1 MYVTLRR
8 YAEIGARMYEMI
20 ARKVEAGLV
29 PMLKDQPGFRCYCA
43 IVTEDGDGVSVTVF
57 DDREQATR
65 ADERVR
71 GWGRANLRDLL
82 PDRPEVF
89 AGKCGIAEVSGER
102 RADQRQ
108 PPYIVVR
115 EFADLGPVEETR
127 EVVRRHALPVV
138 TGSPGFRAVYMFR
151 HERERSRGAL
161 VALFDTREDA
171 RRSHER
177 SLQVL
182 REEAGDVAPT
192 PPWAAT
198 GRAIVFAAAD

>member
-8 YAEIGARMYEMI
+8 YAEVGAGMYDMI

-29 PMLKDQPGFRCYCA
+29 PMLKGQPGFRCYCA

-57 DDREQATR
+57 DGREQATR

-82 PDRPEVF
+82 PDRPEVI
-89 AGKCGIAEVSGER
+89 AGECGIAELSGER

-108 PPYIVVR
+108 PPYVAVR

-127 EVVRRHALPVV
+127 EVARRHALPVV

-151 HERERSRGAL
+151 DERERSRGAS

-177 SLQVL
+177 SSQVH
-182 REEAGDVAPT
+182 REKAGEVAPT

>member
-8 YAEIGARMYEMI
+8 YAEVGARMYEMI
-20 ARKVEAGLV
+20 ARKVEEGLV
-29 PMLKDQPGFRCYCA
+29 PTLKGQPGFRSYCA
-43 IVTEDGDGVSVTVF
+43 FVSEDGDGVSVTVF
-57 DDREQATR
+57 DGREQATR

-82 PDRPEVF
+82 PDRPEVI
-89 AGKCGIAEVSGER
+89 AGECGIAEVAPDWHAG
-102 RADQRQ
+102 Q
-108 PPYIVVR
+108 PPYVVVR
-115 EFADLGPVEETR
+115 EFADLRPVEETR
-127 EVVRRHALPVV
+127 EVVRRHALPVIK
-138 TGSPGFRAVYMFR
+138 GSPGFRAVYMFKD
-151 HERERSRGAL
+151 ERERSRGAS

-177 SLQVL
+177 SSRAL
-182 REEAGDVAPT
+182 RDEAGDEAPT

>member
-8 YAEIGARMYEMI
+8 YAEVGARMYEMI

-29 PMLKDQPGFRCYCA
+29 PMLKAQPGFRCYCA

-89 AGKCGIAEVSGER
+89 AGECGIAEVSGER

-177 SLQVL
+177 SMQVL